1 MPGITR
7 AALDRLSEW
16 NESAYLMLWLAIVFP
31 EWPLQALF
39 RGHRSSHAVAVAAGQ
54 RVLALDARALA
65 QGVRAGQRVAD
76 ALALAPDLQIRP
88 RDVAAEAATLQDIA
102 SSLLCFTPHVC
113 PDGQGLLLEIA
124 GSLKLFGGLDTLRRK
139 IRDSLSAGGFIAN
152 MACAPTARAAY
163 WLALGQPGSTIRS
176 REDLPRAL
184 AGLPCHVLQIDSTT
198 LELLHSAGLHTLG
211 DVMTLPRD
219 ALALR
224 NAPALRMHLDQAL
237 GLRPDIRT
245 PHILPPR
252 IESRLELPVPRHDI
266 DVLLFAASRLF
277 STACGQLAAAH
288 AGIEHCA
295 LELEHERA
303 AATVLEIRTGALM
316 RDAQQLTSLAR
327 EHLARRCLPAPVS
340 ALKIRMDALVL
351 LAGRDQD
358 MFGRQAPS
366 ARERQEACKVLV
378 ERLRARLGRDAVH
391 GLTACGDHR
400 PEQMQ
405 RTVDP
410 GQAVAARP
418 RARRPLWLLA
428 RPEPLTERNG
438 QPWYHGP
445 LECMG
450 TAERLETG
458 WWEQGGEEDAPGEA
472 LRDYYLARGR
482 RGEQF
487 WIFREHTSPHRWFLH
502 GVFS

>member
-1 MPGITR
+1 
-7 AALDRLSEW
+7 
-16 NESAYLMLWLAIVFP
+16 MLWLAIVFP

-39 RGHRSSHAVAVAAGQ
+39 RGYHSSHAVAVAAGQ
-54 RVLALDARALA
+54 RVLALDAAALA
-65 QGVRAGQRVAD
+65 QGVRAGQRLAD

-88 RDVAAEAATLQDIA
+88 RDVAAEAAALQDIA
-102 SSLLCFTPHVC
+102 GALLRFTPHVYL
-113 PDGQGLLLEIA
+113 DQHGLLLEVA
-124 GSLKLFGGLDTLRRK
+124 GSLKLFGGLDALRRK
-139 IRDSLSAGGFIAN
+139 IRDSLSAGGFIAH
-152 MACAPTARAAY
+152 MACAPTARAAH

-176 REDLPRAL
+176 RDDLSDAL
-184 AGLPCHVLQIDSTT
+184 AGLPCSVLQIDSTA
-198 LELLHSAGLHTLG
+198 LDLLRSAGLHTLG
-211 DVMTLPRD
+211 DAMRLPRD

-224 NAPALRMHLDQAL
+224 DAAMLRLHLDQAL
-237 GLRPDIRT
+237 GLHPDIRT
-245 PHILPPR
+245 PHILPAR

-288 AGIEHCA
+288 GGIEHCV
-295 LELEHERA
+295 LELEHEHSHPSR
-303 AATVLEIRTGALM
+303 LDIRTGTPT
-316 RDAQQLTSLAR
+316 REAQKLASLTR
-327 EHLARRCLPAPVS
+327 EHLARLSLPAPVS
-340 ALKIRMDALVL
+340 ALKLRMETLVL

-366 ARERQEACKVLV
+366 ARDRQEACQVLV

-391 GLTACGDHR
+391 GLTACSDHR

-405 RTVDP
+405 RVVDP
-410 GQAVAARP
+410 GQAAPGAP

-428 RPEPLTERNG
+428 HPEPLTERHG

-445 LECMG
+445 LECIG
-450 TAERLETG
+450 AAERLETG
-458 WWEQGGEEDAPGEA
+458 WWEQAGEEDAPGEA
-472 LRDYYLARGR
+472 LRDYWIARGR
-482 RGEQF
+482 RGEQL